1 MKKTSTTNILAK
13 IFKKTPEKKVK
24 KKTKPKVAKK
34 STPPKAKVVKKNIP
48 VKKTKTKKVTA
59 TKIKKNLKTV
69 SKKAAPEKVEIKT
82 DNLRISKSNEV
93 KPEIKKVKKQETE
106 KREYKVKDYVV
117 YPKHGVGQITEFKK
131 INIGGIDV
139 ETYVLKFEKDKAN
152 GMVPVNKQSH
162 LRPLA
167 TINQV
172 NKCIS
177 ILKSKPKIKRSMW
190 SRRAQEYEAKISSGK
205 IYELAEV
212 VRDLNKGDDL
222 MVDQSYSERQ
232 LFEKAYERILSEFQ
246 IVMGV
251 SLEDTQKKLDK
262 ALKRNLE
269 GQPKTIA
276 APTKIKDPAA
286 DPDADSVQIT
296 DTENLTSGDQL
307 QAVERVLKRTRGIA
321 SYEIIS
327 EKKLIGLLEPWL
339 GTGNVTADLPIPV
352 MIDVILNPEKRFN
365 EKGLRIELSAVAPG
379 AKLDTHGRWRQNLE
393 RGLQTMRILAGLI
406 LMLVTIA
413 TATVIIFAT
422 RAGLG
427 TNKETVEVLHLI
439 GAHDKFISRQFER
452 QFLTLSLLS
461 CIIGYGAAAGI
472 FHMLFILMTDM
483 EDMQFYLLLLGVPFL
498 SILMTWLII
507 RNFVIRTLAKAL

>member
-1 MKKTSTTNILAK
+1 MKNLKMSKISTKNILKK
-13 IFKKTPEKKVK
+13 IFKGKTETKVKKKVSKKVSKKVIKAKKVK
-24 KKTKPKVAKK
+24 KIPTKKTKVALKK
-34 STPPKAKVVKKNIP
+34 TSPKA
-48 VKKTKTKKVTA
+48 TKTKKITKA
-59 TKIKKNLKTV
+59 TQIKEE
-69 SKKAAPEKVEIKT
+69 AKV

-106 KREYKVKDYVV
+106 KREYKIKDHIV

-139 ETYVLKFEKDKAN
+139 ETYVIKFEKDKAN

-246 IVMGV
+246 IVLNV

-262 ALKRNLE
+262 ALKRNLG
-269 GQPKTIA
+269 GQTQPAIA
-276 APTKIKDPAA
+276 APKSSATELPVEEPISD
-286 DPDADSVQIT
+286 T
-296 DTENLTSGDQL
+296 D
-307 QAVERVLKRTRGIA
+307 
-321 SYEIIS
+321 
-327 EKKLIGLLEPWL
+327 EP
-339 GTGNVTADLPIPV
+339 
-352 MIDVILNPEKRFN
+352 
-365 EKGLRIELSAVAPG
+365 IE
-379 AKLDTHGRWRQNLE
+379 E
-393 RGLQTMRILAGLI
+393 
-406 LMLVTIA
+406 
-413 TATVIIFAT
+413 
-422 RAGLG
+422 
-427 TNKETVEVLHLI
+427 
-439 GAHDKFISRQFER
+439 
-452 QFLTLSLLS
+452 
-461 CIIGYGAAAGI
+461 
-472 FHMLFILMTDM
+472 
-483 EDMQFYLLLLGVPFL
+483 
-498 SILMTWLII
+498 
-507 RNFVIRTLAKAL
+507 

>member
-1 MKKTSTTNILAK
+1 MKKISTTNILTK
-13 IFKKTPEKKVK
+13 IFKKNPLKNVK
-24 KKTKPKVAKK
+24 KKVIKPLV
-34 STPPKAKVVKKNIP
+34 KVVKKVKTSKKKTP
-48 VKKTKTKKVTA
+48 VKKPKSIKIPKVSTA
-59 TKIKKNLKTV
+59 KIKKNLKLTT
-69 SKKAAPEKVEIKT
+69 KAIIKNLSPKKVELKT
-82 DNLRISKSNEV
+82 DNLRIAKNNEL

-106 KREYKVKDYVV
+106 KREFKVKDYVV

-177 ILKSKPKIKRSMW
+177 ILKSKPKVKRSRW

-269 GQPKTIA
+269 GQAKIDVSPTDKDKALPIPEEVTKT
-276 APTKIKDPAA
+276 DP
-286 DPDADSVQIT
+286 IT
-296 DTENLTSGDQL
+296 DTEN
-307 QAVERVLKRTRGIA
+307 
-321 SYEIIS
+321 
-327 EKKLIGLLEPWL
+327 
-339 GTGNVTADLPIPV
+339 
-352 MIDVILNPEKRFN
+352 
-365 EKGLRIELSAVAPG
+365 
-379 AKLDTHGRWRQNLE
+379 
-393 RGLQTMRILAGLI
+393 
-406 LMLVTIA
+406 
-413 TATVIIFAT
+413 
-422 RAGLG
+422 
-427 TNKETVEVLHLI
+427 
-439 GAHDKFISRQFER
+439 
-452 QFLTLSLLS
+452 
-461 CIIGYGAAAGI
+461 
-472 FHMLFILMTDM
+472 
-483 EDMQFYLLLLGVPFL
+483 
-498 SILMTWLII
+498 
-507 RNFVIRTLAKAL
+507 